1 MALNIRELLAL
12 AVKEGAS
19 DIHLTVGAPPV
30 LRINGELVPFRWT
43 EERGLAPCLPGA
55 EFNTGDGVRPLSM
68 EEIEQLVEQLAGEER
83 LRQFQKVGEC
93 DFAYG
98 VPGLGRFRVNCFRQ
112 RGSPAVA
119 IRVLNAEIPSLTEL
133 GLPETVASLARRTS
147 GLVIVTGPTGSGKS
161 TTLAAMIDL
170 INRERCCH
178 VITLEDPIEY
188 LHSHKRSIV
197 NQREIGDDAGN
208 FASALRAAL
217 REDPDVILIGEMRDL
232 ETIATA
238 ITAAETGH
246 LVMATLHTIDTA
258 QTVARIVDA
267 FPAGQ
272 QNQVRVQLAGCLLAV
287 AAQQLIPRADGRG
300 RVAAFELLLCTP
312 AAANLI
318 REGKLHQLGTVLETG
333 SGLGMVTMHQSLKY
347 LRDAGLITEEEYSRR
362 VRALGGSTVSPSVP
376 TGGGAGS
383 PGRAMGALE
392 GGTGA
397 LRGGAGHAR
406 LAL

>member
-170 INRERCCH
+170 INRERRCH
-178 VITLEDPIEY
+178 IVTLEDPIEY
-188 LHSHKRSIV
+188 LHQHNRSIV
-197 NQREIGDDAGN
+197 NQREIGDDSKS
-208 FASALRAAL
+208 FARALRAAL
-217 REDPDVILIGEMRDL
+217 REDPDVILVGEMRDL
-232 ETIATA
+232 ETTA
-238 ITAAETGH
+238 ITLTAAETGH
-246 LVMATLHTIDTA
+246 LVLATMHTPNAALTID
-258 QTVARIVDA
+258 RIVDV
-267 FPAGQ
+267 FPAHQQGQ
-272 QNQVRVQLAGCLLAV
+272 IRIQLAGVLQGIV
-287 AAQQLIPRADGRG
+287 AQQLIPRQDKKG
-300 RVAAFELLLCTP
+300 RVAAVEVLIGTP
-312 AAANLI
+312 AVRNLI
-318 REGKLHQLGTVLETG
+318 REGKTHQLPSLIQTGTRY
-333 SGLGMVTMHQSLKY
+333 GMQSFDQSLKT
-347 LRDAGLITEEEYSRR
+347 LHAQGLISREEMLSRTSDTE
-362 VRALGGSTVSPSVP
+362 ALSKG
-376 TGGGAGS
+376 
-383 PGRAMGALE
+383 
-392 GGTGA
+392 
-397 LRGGAGHAR
+397 
-406 LAL
+406 